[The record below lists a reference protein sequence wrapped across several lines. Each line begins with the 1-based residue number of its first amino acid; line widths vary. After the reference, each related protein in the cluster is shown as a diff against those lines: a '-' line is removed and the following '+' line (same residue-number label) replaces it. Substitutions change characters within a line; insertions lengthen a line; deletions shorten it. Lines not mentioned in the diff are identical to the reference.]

1 MRFLVC
7 LTLLVTLAEWSVQS
21 NYCEVGGGLSDE
33 KSNWQDMESNCY
45 KSVVEQIHRELNASM
60 TYLSMG
66 AHFSTD
72 RHYRPGVAAFFL
84 EGANEERSHA
94 KALMEYILMRG
105 LSVKSS
111 AIPPLIPKLRWNSIQ
126 QALSVA
132 MDIERSVRQNFV
144 DIIRVCE
151 GSDEGRPTVNN
162 DYHASDLLTGVFLE
176 EQHQSIRKIAGHLA
190 TLVKMKTTYGEFA
203 EIMFDKTMLQ

>member
-1 MRFLVC
+1 MKSFLSLV
-7 LTLLVTLAEWSVQS
+7 LLISCVELSVQS
-21 NYCEVGGGLSDE
+21 NYCEVGGGLSAE
-33 KSNWQDMESNCY
+33 KSVWQDMEDNCY
-45 KSVVEQIHRELNASM
+45 GSVVEQVHRELNASM

-72 RHYRPGVAAFFL
+72 RHFRPGVAAFFL
-84 EGANEERSHA
+84 EGANDERSHA

-105 LSVKSS
+105 LSIKSS
-111 AIPPLIPKLRWNSIQ
+111 AIPPLIPKLRWDSIE
-126 QALSVA
+126 QALTVA

-151 GSDEGRPTVNN
+151 GSDSAKKTVNN
-162 DYHASDLLTGVFLE
+162 DYHASDLMTGVFLE

-190 TLVKMKTTYGEFA
+190 TLVKMKTQYGEFA

>member
-1 MRFLVC
+1 MKFLVAFVVLISC
-7 LTLLVTLAEWSVQS
+7 VEWSVQS
-21 NYCEVGGGLSDE
+21 NYCEVGVGLSSE
-33 KSNWQDMESNCY
+33 KSTWQDMEDNCY
-45 KSVVEQIHRELNASM
+45 KSVVDQIHRELNASM

-66 AHFSTD
+66 AHFTTD
-72 RHYRPGVAAFFL
+72 RHYRPGVATFFL

-94 KALMEYILMRG
+94 KALMDYILMRG

-111 AIPPLIPKLRWNSIQ
+111 AIPPLIPKLRWDSIE

-151 GSDEGRPTVNN
+151 GSDNVRPTANN

-203 EIMFDKTMLQ
+203 EIMFDKTLLQ

>member
-1 MRFLVC
+1 MRFVVFLV
-7 LTLLVTLAEWSVQS
+7 VVALAKSSVQS
-21 NYCEVGGGLSDE
+21 NYCEVGGGLPPE
-33 KSNWQDMESNCY
+33 KSTWQDMEDNCY
-45 KSVVEQIHRELNASM
+45 KSVTEQIHRELNASM

-94 KALMEYILMRG
+94 KALMEYTLMRG

-111 AIPPLIPKLRWNSIQ
+111 VIPPLIPKLKWDSIE

-151 GSDEGRPTVNN
+151 GSDQGRPTTNN

-190 TLVKMKTTYGEFA
+190 TLVKMKTQYGEFS
-203 EIMFDKTMLQ
+203 EIMFDKTLLQ